1 MKDKLFK
8 GIYSAIFSVYDQ
20 NMKIKTETVE
30 KIVDYQLKNGLKGF
44 YVCGNTGECSVLP
57 ASTRMEMLE
66 SVVKANGGRGQII
79 AHIGAT
85 HFEDAKRLLEHACT
99 QKIDA
104 VASLPPSLTK
114 YYAADEIFEYYKWLA
129 ANSRYP
135 VYAYIT
141 PVLNCDP
148 VVFAQKLATLD
159 NIAGI
164 KLTISD
170 YYAFGNI
177 VAATGDKLN
186 ILNGPDET
194 MICGLS
200 LGADGAIGTSYNYM
214 PATAVAIYENFK
226 NGDIAAA
233 REYQRRL
240 NKYIGVNFGKS
251 IAVWKAGMTVLGFDM
266 GYTVF
271 PCIMPD
277 KNDIAAIKAQLEKI
291 GLPVV

>member
-1 MKDKLFK
+1 M
-8 GIYSAIFSVYDQ
+8 
-20 NMKIKTETVE
+20 
-30 KIVDYQLKNGLKGF
+30 
-44 YVCGNTGECSVLP
+44 
-57 ASTRMEMLE
+57 
-66 SVVKANGGRGQII
+66 
-79 AHIGAT
+79 
-85 HFEDAKRLLEHACT
+85 
-99 QKIDA
+99 
-104 VASLPPSLTK
+104 ASLPPSLTK

-200 LGADGAIGTSYNYM
+200 LGADGRDRHQLQLYAGNSSGYI
-214 PATAVAIYENFK
+214 
-226 NGDIAAA
+226 
-233 REYQRRL
+233 RE
-240 NKYIGVNFGKS
+240 F
-251 IAVWKAGMTVLGFDM
+251 
-266 GYTVF
+266 
-271 PCIMPD
+271 
-277 KNDIAAIKAQLEKI
+277 
-291 GLPVV
+291 